1 MAWVQTLI
9 DACYFLAAL
18 LFILGNA
25 IFERLDLR
33 LKSD

>member
-1 MAWVQTLI
+1 LVLI
-9 DACYFLAAL
+9 VAGAL
-18 LFILGNA
+18 VLFFAGNA